1 MAKVNSVPTKKPIS
15 VKHLANFGDVVAAMC
30 GLKAVSENLG
40 RKIDFYQ
47 WLDVQAQYYQGA
59 VHPVLSDDGKMVCM
73 NRTVFEMA
81 KPLVESQEY
90 INSFVEWRGEKVAVD
105 LDIIRNKL
113 FVNMPNGAIQ
123 TWLMLAYPDMAADIS
138 KPWIKVK
145 SSPKYKNKI
154 ILNFTE
160 RYRNTMI
167 SYFFLKEYQ
176 ADCVFTG
183 TEVEH
188 QKFCNMW
195 GITIPRIEINDF
207 LELAQYIK
215 GCRFFMGNQS
225 SAWNLAIA
233 MGKPS
238 ILEMCQFAPNCQPFV
253 GTDNLGFYHQDAL
266 THYFEYLSAKY

>member
-1 MAKVNSVPTKKPIS
+1 MAVKKPIS
-15 VKHLANFGDVVAAMC
+15 FKHLANFGDIVATMC
-30 GLKAVSENLG
+30 GIKSICEQLG
-40 RKIDFYQ
+40 KRADIYQ
-47 WLDVQAQYYQGA
+47 WLNVEAQYYQGA
-59 VHPVLSDDGKMVCM
+59 VHPVTSEEGKMVCM
-73 NRTVFEMA
+73 NKSVFEMA
-81 KPLVESQEY
+81 KPLIESQDY
-90 INSFVEWRGEKVAVD
+90 VNSYQEWKGEKVSVD

-113 FVNMPNGAIQ
+113 FVNLPHGAIQ
-123 TWLMLAYPDMAADIS
+123 TWIMLAYPDMQADIS
-138 KPWIKVK
+138 KAWIKVK
-145 SSPKYKNKI
+145 ASPKYKDKI
-154 ILNFTE
+154 IINFTE

-176 ADCVFTG
+176 NEIVFTG
-183 TEVEH
+183 TEKEH
-188 QKFCNMW
+188 EKFCSLW
-195 GITIPRIEINDF
+195 GLSIPRIELNDF

-266 THYFEYLSAKY
+266 THYFNYLSEKY